1 MLTFVKPDQKE
12 HGSEYYRALVNP
24 SILVNPSPTIFVIL
38 LLYLIYYIQ
47 NKYIA
52 KW

>member
-24 SILVNPSPTIFVIL
+24 SILVNPPTIFVIL

-52 KW
+52 QW